1 MSTPT
6 HGVEHLVHT
15 DNQPLVFAK
24 SGRSGSGN
32 WKSGIQ
38 TFGIRWHRSPFKIT
52 MDLSFAHSASKRWIL
67 VTLWRL
73 LPSQFGDNPPTS
85 TPCKTCKTFQRLTW
99 LQHFF
104 KNQSGQGLSP
114 NPCCSRRHPKN
125 GNYHAIWL
133 VGVFVHAIWAV

>member
-6 HGVEHLVHT
+6 HGVEHLIHAG
-15 DNQPLVFAK
+15 NQPLVFAK

-52 MDLSFAHSASKRWIL
+52 MDLSFAHSASNRWIL

-73 LPSQFGDNPPTS
+73 LPSQFGDNP
-85 TPCKTCKTFQRLTW
+85 
-99 LQHFF
+99 
-104 KNQSGQGLSP
+104 GQVPLAKHARPFNGLHGCNVFSKI
-114 NPCCSRRHPKN
+114 NLVK
-125 GNYHAIWL
+125 GYHQIPVAAADIP
-133 VGVFVHAIWAV
+133 